1 MIGPGHRG
9 AGTPSSFPA
18 PVLQTALLDL
28 ACEAGA
34 AILRVYAAMAGQ
46 AQPAGV
52 QYKADHSPLTQ
63 ADLQAHAC
71 IARGLAR
78 LTPALPVV
86 SEEDADSQRHRTPQG
101 RYWLVDPLD
110 GTREFLARND
120 EFTVNIALIEDG
132 CPVWGVVHAPALGQ
146 LYWGGAGMGAWRR
159 DAAGEQAIRVTARA
173 QDRAAPLRV
182 LASKSHLDAQT
193 QAFIARLGP
202 HVLLQAG
209 SSLKFCR
216 IAEGAADLY
225 PRLGPTCEWDT
236 AAAQAVLEGAGGVV
250 LDLRGQALRYGKPD
264 VLNPHFVAA
273 ASTEVARL
281 PR

>member
-1 MIGPGHRG
+1 MSGPGHRG
-9 AGTPSSFPA
+9 AGTSSSFPPA
-18 PVLQTALLDL
+18 ALQTALLDL
-28 ACEAGA
+28 AREAGD

-46 AQPAGV
+46 ERPAGV

-71 IARGLAR
+71 IVRGLAR
-78 LTPALPVV
+78 MTPALPVV

-110 GTREFLARND
+110 GTREFLARNG
-120 EFTVNIALIEDG
+120 EFTVNIALIEAG

-159 DAAGEQAIRVTARA
+159 DATGEQAIRVTARA
-173 QDRAAPLRV
+173 QDRATPLRV

-202 HVLLQAG
+202 HELLQAG

-216 IAEGAADLY
+216 IAEGTADLY

-273 ASTEVARL
+273 ASTDGAHL